1 MQQGCGG
8 RREGNDSC
16 NVVVLSRSPMVAEA
30 LAQLVGRF
38 AGVAAAHGV
47 IGETLAV
54 YDEGWGPAHL
64 VLIETSSPDGI
75 HALAVD
81 VRSLWPGS
89 RIILVGR
96 DRGPWCERLSS
107 DIGAV
112 GWLSSAVTGQRLAGA
127 LDLAHVAGRLPD
139 LVLAS
144 PRPSE
149 EAAFASL
156 LTAREL
162 QVLRQLVAGHP
173 AEEIAQRLDIS
184 SNTVRTHVQNI
195 LRRLDVHSQFEALMV
210 ARRAGLRGA
219 PTGDLDGSHSD
230 REWASAAVRVR
241 PRR

>member
-1 MQQGCGG
+1 MQQADGG
-8 RREGNDSC
+8 RRERNDSC
-16 NVVVLSRSPMVAEA
+16 SVVVLSRSPMVAEA
-30 LAQLVGRF
+30 LAQLVRRT
-38 AGVAAAHGV
+38 AGVGAAHGV
-47 IGETLAV
+47 IGDTLAF
-54 YDEGWGPAHL
+54 DDQDWGPAHL
-64 VLIETSSPDGI
+64 VLIETSSQDGI
-75 HALAVD
+75 QALAVH

-96 DRGPWCERLSS
+96 DRGAWCERLSS

-112 GWLSSAVTGQRLAGA
+112 GWLSSAVTGQHLAEA
-127 LDLAHVAGRLPD
+127 LELAHVAGRLPD
-139 LVLAS
+139 LVIDP
-144 PRPSE
+144 PRPRE

-173 AEEIAQRLDIS
+173 AEEIAQRLHIS

-219 PTGDLDGSHSD
+219 PTGDLDGSQSG
-230 REWASAAVRVR
+230 RWCGSAAVRAR